1 MSYDLHGKWEKQTG
15 HHSALEGIPGDK
27 LTVTYAVDY
36 WVKHGMPPSKIALGM
51 GTYGRAFRLVNSANN
66 GLGAA
71 ASGDPPAGQ
80 YTEESG
86 FLSYYEICTKRLT
99 VVSENVALSPYGYAG
114 DLWVGF
120 DDPKSLKLKVDF
132 LKAKGLRGAMFWAID
147 LDDFQNVCGQGK
159 YPLLS
164 AVAKAL
170 SGNVVPP
177 TTHAPTSS
185 FTEGPITTG
194 KPTNPAPTSSPNKYV
209 RVCYFTNW
217 AQYRSGIAKFVPK
230 DIDPFLC
237 THVIYAFAKIDS
249 KNKIAGDETLYGEV
263 DRLKQKNPNLKTLLA
278 VGGWSHEGDAVS
290 PFSRMVS
297 SAGNRK
303 TFIESV
309 IKRLRKFNFDGF
321 DLDWEYPANRGN
333 SPPGDKQ
340 RFTILCQELLDAFKN
355 EAFESMKPRLLLTA
369 AVAAGRVIFA
379 IKCLPR
385 VMISNHFVSKRT
397 KI

>member
-1 MSYDLHGKWEKQTG
+1 M
-15 HHSALEGIPGDK
+15 
-27 LTVTYAVDY
+27 
-36 WVKHGMPPSKIALGM
+36 
-51 GTYGRAFRLVNSANN
+51 FR
-66 GLGAA
+66 
-71 ASGDPPAGQ
+71 
-80 YTEESG
+80 
-86 FLSYYEICTKRLT
+86 
-99 VVSENVALSPYGYAG
+99 
-114 DLWVGF
+114 
-120 DDPKSLKLKVDF
+120 
-132 LKAKGLRGAMFWAID
+132 
-147 LDDFQNVCGQGK
+147 
-159 YPLLS
+159 LLS
-164 AVAKAL
+164 ALLLILSVIHISKA
-170 SGNVVPP
+170 
-177 TTHAPTSS
+177 
-185 FTEGPITTG
+185 
-194 KPTNPAPTSSPNKYV
+194 NKHV

-249 KNKIAGDETLYGEV
+249 GKKIAGYEWNDETLYGEV
-263 DRLKQKNPNLKTLLA
+263 DKLKQKNPNLKTLLA

-340 RFTILCQELLDAFKN
+340 RFTILCQELLDAFKK
-355 EAFESMKPRLLLTA
+355 EALESKKPRLLLTA

-379 IKCLPR
+379 IKCLQESCLR
-385 VMISNHFVSKRT
+385 GFLL
-397 KI
+397 